1 MEKSSVVSVSW
12 TVVWMR
18 TSSIIGLQ
26 RASGLP
32 WASALLIGGGQG
44 NVHIGGIRP
53 CVIFLPSLALLV
65 WRIVPFGDQNIDDG
79 TNTLILRT

>member
-53 CVIFLPSLALLV
+53 CVIFPPL
-65 WRIVPFGDQNIDDG
+65 RIVPFGDQNIDDG